1 LKIII
6 IGAGEIGYDL
16 ASVLSKEKHDVIVL
30 DHEKESLTK
39 VSEKLDV
46 LVKEGNATSATDL
59 NKSGVSQADIVIS
72 VTSVDEVNM
81 IASMIS
87 KKLGAKMVIARVRND
102 EFSQK
107 DSPLK
112 ATDLGID
119 MMINPEL
126 SAAQEIA
133 QLLKRSAASDVINLA
148 DDMMQ
153 LIGIRLDRNAPIIG
167 KTLIEYASE
176 NSEITF
182 RVVAIARRGR
192 TLMPRGPMKLQT
204 FDQIFILAKTEDI
217 PAIIETTGKSETD
230 LNRIMIAG
238 GSGIGTTIA
247 RILCGDSKKN
257 WSVKLIEPDYE
268 RAEELA
274 IELKNAMILHGNPT
288 DPDLLASEGIT
299 DMDAFIAVTD
309 DEESNIISCLM
320 AKHLDVKKTVALVS
334 KPDFIPLAQT
344 IGLDAVVNKK
354 VAASNEIHR
363 HVRSGQVISVT
374 ELRGIKAEVIE
385 LLAAEKSKVI
395 GKQIQKLKLPD
406 GCIIGGVLCQGSVE
420 IATGKTEIKAG
431 DRVMVFCLP
440 EAIEKITK
448 LFSNA

>member
-1 LKIII
+1 MKIII